1 MTGKDS
7 SALARVIVVVGA
19 RGGAGASSL
28 AVAIA
33 QSSAQEGKQTVL
45 LDADELGGGIDLV
58 LGAEGHRGVRWS
70 ELAAVDA
77 ELPSQALFDALAVH
91 RGVRFLS
98 CSREGDSSISPDLMI
113 RVIHALR
120 ESCDLVV
127 LDSPRRDDCLLA
139 VLATVQCEVL
149 IVVPNEVRSVA
160 AASAWLSRCAGLTV
174 PIRSVVVELPTGG
187 LSARATRKPLGIPS
201 AGTIRYCLTTA
212 QELDRGSGMRSG
224 KNPWASVCSSAL
236 DHDMVRVTG

>member
-1 MTGKDS
+1 MTGINS
-7 SALARVIVVVGA
+7 SALARVLVVVGA

-33 QSSAQEGKQTVL
+33 QSSAQEGKRTVL
-45 LDADELGGGIDLV
+45 LDADEIGGGIDLV

-70 ELAAVDA
+70 ELAAVDG

-98 CSREGDSSISPDLMI
+98 CSRDGDTSISPELLI

-120 ESCDLVV
+120 QSSDLIV
-127 LDSPRRDDCLLA
+127 LDCPRHNDGLRS
-139 VLATVQCEVL
+139 VLGTVQCEVL
-149 IVVPNEVRSVA
+149 IVVPNEVRAVA
-160 AASAWLSRCAGLTV
+160 AASAWLSRCAGFTV

-187 LSARATRKPLGIPS
+187 LSVRATKKPLGIS
-201 AGTIRYCLTTA
+201 SVGTVRYCLATA
-212 QELDRGSGMRSG
+212 QELDRGSGVRHG
-224 KNPWASVCSSAL
+224 KNPWTSVCSGVL
-236 DHDMVRVTG
+236 DHDLVRVA

>member
-1 MTGKDS
+1 MTGINS
-7 SALARVIVVVGA
+7 SALARVVVVVGA

-33 QSSAQEGKQTVL
+33 QSSAQEGKRTVL

-70 ELAAVDA
+70 ELAAVDG

-91 RGVRFLS
+91 RGVHFLS
-98 CSREGDSSISPDLMI
+98 CSREGDTSISPDLMI

-120 ESCDLVV
+120 ASCDLVV
-127 LDSPRRDDCLLA
+127 LDSPRQDDCLLP

-149 IVVPNEVRSVA
+149 IVVPNEVRAVA
-160 AASAWLSRCAGLTV
+160 AASAWLSRWAGFTV

-187 LSARATRKPLGIPS
+187 LSVRATKKPLGIPS
-201 AGTIRYCLTTA
+201 AGTVRYCLTTA
-212 QELDRGSGMRSG
+212 QELDRGSGVRSG
-224 KNPWASVCSSAL
+224 KSPWTSVCSGVL
-236 DHDMVRVTG
+236 DQDRQRVA